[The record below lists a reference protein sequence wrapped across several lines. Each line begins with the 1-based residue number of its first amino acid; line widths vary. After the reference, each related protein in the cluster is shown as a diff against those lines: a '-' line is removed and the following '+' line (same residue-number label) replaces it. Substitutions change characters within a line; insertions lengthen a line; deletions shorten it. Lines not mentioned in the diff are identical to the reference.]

1 MRTLTNP
8 YIICVDFLLIFF
20 FYQYKIK
27 FLLRFAK
34 LIDIKVFY
42 AIIIVEKLSGANY
55 GKGYTYQ
62 NKKFVE
68 ILCCR

>member
-8 YIICVDFLLIFF
+8 YIIYVNFILIFL
-20 FYQYKIK
+20 YKYKIK

-42 AIIIVEKLSGANY
+42 AIIMVEKLSEANY

>member
-8 YIICVDFLLIFF
+8 YIIYVNFILIFL
-20 FYQYKIK
+20 YKYKIK

-42 AIIIVEKLSGANY
+42 AIIIVEKLSEANY

-62 NKKFVE
+62 NKKFVK
-68 ILCCR
+68 ILCCRR

>member
-1 MRTLTNP
+1 MRTLTNL
-8 YIICVDFLLIFF
+8 YITYVNFILIFL
-20 FYQYKIK
+20 YKYKIN

>member
-8 YIICVDFLLIFF
+8 YIIYVNFILIFL
-20 FYQYKIK
+20 YKYKIK

-55 GKGYTYQ
+55 GKGYTY
-62 NKKFVE
+62 
-68 ILCCR
+68 

>member
-8 YIICVDFLLIFF
+8 YIIYVNFILIFL
-20 FYQYKIK
+20 YKYKIK

>member
-1 MRTLTNP
+1 MRTLTNL
-8 YIICVDFLLIFF
+8 YIIYVNFILIFL
-20 FYQYKIK
+20 YKYKIK

>member
-8 YIICVDFLLIFF
+8 YIICVNFILIFL
-20 FYQYKIK
+20 YKNKIK

-34 LIDIKVFY
+34 LIDIKMFY
-42 AIIIVEKLSGANY
+42 AIIMVEKLSGANY
-55 GKGYTYQ
+55 GKRYTYQ

>member
-8 YIICVDFLLIFF
+8 YIIYINFLLIFL
-20 FYQYKIK
+20 YKYKIK

-42 AIIIVEKLSGANY
+42 AIIIVEKLSEANY

>member
-8 YIICVDFLLIFF
+8 YIICVNFILIFL
-20 FYQYKIK
+20 YKYKIK